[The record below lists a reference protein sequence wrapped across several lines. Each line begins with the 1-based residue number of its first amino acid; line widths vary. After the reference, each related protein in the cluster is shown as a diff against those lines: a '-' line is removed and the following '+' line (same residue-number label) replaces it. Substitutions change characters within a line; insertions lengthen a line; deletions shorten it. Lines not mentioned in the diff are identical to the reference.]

1 MGVWARTTYGLFD
14 DSAFFKVIDVSLL
27 NNVNVA
33 SRAITDIILL
43 GATAIVLL
51 WIIFDFTIVTF
62 FNCLRETCK
71 D

>member
-33 SRAITDIILL
+33 SRGITDIILI
-43 GATAIVLL
+43 GATAIVLV

-62 FNCLRETCK
+62 FNCLR
-71 D
+71 